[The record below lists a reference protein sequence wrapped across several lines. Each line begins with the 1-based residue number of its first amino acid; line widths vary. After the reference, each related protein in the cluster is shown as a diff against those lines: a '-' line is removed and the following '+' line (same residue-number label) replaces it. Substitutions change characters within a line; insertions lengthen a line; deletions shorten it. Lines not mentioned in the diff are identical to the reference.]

1 MTTNTREA
9 FHRTNVAGRFL
20 ARSSFSVLLALPVF
34 TASAPFLATS
44 ASAEFRVCND
54 SSETVGVAVGY
65 RSEEGWV
72 SEGWWH
78 VNGDSCEVLLPGTL
92 SSRYMYLYAEN
103 AERSQRWGGS
113 VPMCTADEE
122 FRIVGV
128 EDCIARSY
136 TRVGFGEYDTG
147 EEPAWTVRLKA
158 DDTQGAAVASE
169 TQTAPLSQTN

>member
-1 MTTNTREA
+1 MIFAA
-9 FHRTNVAGRFL
+9 FAPATFL
-20 ARSSFSVLLALPVF
+20 A
-34 TASAPFLATS
+34 ATP
-44 ASAEFRVCND
+44 AAAEFRVCNE

-78 VNGDSCEVLLPGTL
+78 VDGDACEVLLPGTL

-113 VPMCTADEE
+113 IPLCTADEE

-128 EDCIARSY
+128 EDCATRSY
-136 TRVGFGEYDTG
+136 TRTGFGEYDTG
-147 EEPAWTVRLKA
+147 EEPSWTVRLKA
-158 DDTQGAAVASE
+158 DDSQGAAVASE
-169 TQTAPLSQTN
+169 TQAVPLSQTN